1 MELTKAEQIER
12 IIFDG
17 TPAERRYLFELS
29 PKHFAYYYFTPYYSY
44 DPAPFHDL
52 MWEDMI
58 QLDNLDVTEVMWKMF
73 RESAKTSIH
82 EIKLIHGICYN
93 KFKWHNWSSYD
104 KGNAENALFDIAIEL
119 QTNDRLRADYGDL
132 YNGGLQKTKE
142 KSRNRLDDFIT
153 NEIRDKEGN
162 VVIEKKRFTA
172 YSTQQS
178 WRGRK
183 WRNQRPDSATFDDF
197 ETEKTKESRAITD
210 AIIANIDAAKAGMAP
225 NAKRTFL
232 CNAISDVGSV
242 AHLTNML
249 KNNPKAI
256 VRDIGVLDKD
266 GNITWPAKYV
276 HTDIEAFES
285 HTDPNKRKVSL
296 ETKKREIDNYEAEML
311 NNPVSMEDLFFNRP
325 KVDAALKHVR
335 KPTEISAGLHIFEEF
350 APLNRHAIGGDPALG
365 TGKDHN
371 ASTVINFDLKAVVAT
386 FLDNKMPVDDF
397 GREMARQGR
406 MYGGC
411 LAAPERNGLGVAAVI
426 ALTDCYDN
434 VYLEHKLGDI
444 GDPVKKQYGWLATP
458 TNISNALFQFKKA
471 FESGE
476 LKIWD
481 ERLLREMWSYTRA
494 DFTQRASLVTNHY
507 DLLRSAIIAYAM
519 RDHATVSAEY
529 DEDSEWNDDYVAN
542 QSR

>member
-1 MELTKAEQIER
+1 MTKAEQIEK

-29 PKHFAYYYFTPYYSY
+29 PKHFAFYYFTQYYSY
-44 DPAPFHDL
+44 DPAPFHND
-52 MWEDMI
+52 MWEDMML
-58 QLDNLDVTEVMWKMF
+58 LDNLEVNEVMWKMF

-82 EIKLIHGICYN
+82 QIKLIHGICYN

-153 NEIRDKEGN
+153 NEVKDKDGK

-225 NAKRTFL
+225 NAKRTYL

-266 GNITWPAKYV
+266 GNITWPSKYV

-296 ETKKREIDNYEAEML
+296 ETKKRELDNYESEML
-311 NNPVSMEDLFFNRP
+311 NNPVSMEDLFFNRV
-325 KVDAALKHVR
+325 KVDAALQHVR
-335 KPTEISAGLHIFEEF
+335 PPTEISAGLYIFEDF
-350 APLNRHAIGGDPALG
+350 KPLCRYAIGADVSEG
-365 TGKDHN
+365 TGRDH
-371 ASTVINFDLKAVVAT
+371 STSVVIDFQHGEVVAS
-386 FLDNKMPVDDF
+386 FMDNKITPDRLGDELV
-397 GREMARQGR
+397 RQAR
-406 MYGGC
+406 MYGNC
-411 LAAPERNGLGVAAVI
+411 LIAPERNSVGIATVIRLEDLGANQFI
-426 ALTDCYDN
+426 DQ
-434 VYLEHKLGDI
+434 KQGQI
-444 GDPVKKQYGWLATP
+444 GDPTTKKYGWRT
-458 TNISNALFQFKKA
+458 TKESKSNMLFQLKQA
-471 FESGE
+471 FESGA
-476 LKIWD
+476 LKIYD
-481 ERLLREMWSYTRA
+481 ERILNEMRNYARA
-494 DFTQRASLVTNHY
+494 DFLETTSLVTNHF
-507 DLLRSAIIAYAM
+507 DLVIALAIAWAM
-519 RDHATVSAEY
+519 REHATVSAEY
-529 DEDSEWNDDYVAN
+529 DESSEWNDDYVVN
-542 QSR
+542 SSR